1 MALRNMV
8 YEGDERLAKVC
19 RPVTVINDHIVRLVE
34 DMEETLAANNGVGL
48 AAPQIGVM
56 RRIAI
61 VDAGD
66 RILDLIDP
74 HIIETE
80 GTQTGVEGCLSC
92 PDRWG
97 VVTRPMK
104 VTVRATNRNGEC
116 YTYTGEGLTARCI
129 CHECDHLDGILFT
142 QKAERML
149 TPSEVKE
156 YLSSDDD

>member
-8 YEGDERLAKVC
+8 YEGDSRLAKVC
-19 RPVTVINDHIVRLVE
+19 RPVTVVNDHIVKLIE

-48 AAPQIGVM
+48 AAPQVGVM

-80 GTQTGVEGCLSC
+80 GSQTGVEGCLSC

-104 VTVRATNRNGEC
+104 VTVRATNRRGEC

-149 TPSEVKE
+149 TPKEVKE
-156 YLSSDDD
+156 YLGEED